1 MRGAPIEGP
10 FELRSWYLT
19 QPAANVNQTQMW
31 SCAALADGGTNY
43 IKSSVVLS
51 G

>member
-10 FELRSWYLT
+10 FELRSLYLA

-31 SCAALADGGTNY
+31 SRAALADGGQQTQE
-43 IKSSVVLS
+43 
-51 G
+51 